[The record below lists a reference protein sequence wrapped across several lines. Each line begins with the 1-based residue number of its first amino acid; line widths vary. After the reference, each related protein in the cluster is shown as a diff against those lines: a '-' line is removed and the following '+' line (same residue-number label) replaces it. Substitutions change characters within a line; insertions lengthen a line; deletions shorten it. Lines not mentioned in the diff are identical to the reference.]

1 MKTEHHGIMLLIA
14 QSLHSRLQALESLHM
29 PDSHGP
35 RAALGIGFDDV
46 SNFLDNA
53 EDALLKI
60 HNIEKTVETYLD
72 HFERI
77 RLLCT
82 APNPNF
88 YEIFMSILE
97 LIEGEDAMKARRDEQ
112 LIVAIKANLLTLE
125 TIEELHGNEIVSL
138 GSNFIGFN
146 PFDVIDDTKKAVK
159 AIIDIKKTVKDISA
173 KFELIK
179 QEISDFQQSGQMWD
193 VFTVL
198 GLVINII
205 KIIEEEDTAKV
216 QRDKELLNLITR
228 ITTSFEMVTIKL
240 HDFKPAQNLYKN
252 PYRRTRKESDFQNQ
266 GAVDYWNAS
275 PVTRRAAPRNAGSAA
290 DYYTSDAPRSG
301 GGAADYYT
309 FQRPPS
315 YTPFLNSPISQV
327 LSAVR
332 QVGEAI
338 QALRDIEETI
348 TNMIQRYH
356 SVARKL
362 GQIDFHGNPREIIP
376 YLIELIGLIKGDE
389 KIKIERDIR
398 LVDNMKKIT
407 IKLKEVGYHIV

>member
-1 MKTEHHGIMLLIA
+1 
-14 QSLHSRLQALESLHM
+14 
-29 PDSHGP
+29 
-35 RAALGIGFDDV
+35 LGIGFDDV

-77 RLLCT
+77 RRLCT

-179 QEISDFQQSGQMWD
+179 QEISNFQQSGQMWD

-228 ITTSFEMVTIKL
+228 ITTSFEIVTIKL
-240 HDFKPAQNLYKN
+240 HDFQPAQNLYRN

-290 DYYTSDAPRSG
+290 DYYTSDDVPPPPPRRPTDG
-301 GGAADYYT
+301 GGSAADYYT
-309 FQRPPS
+309 FERQPPS
-315 YTPFLNSPISQV
+315 YTTFNRPSQYTPLSSPISEV

-338 QALRDIEETI
+338 QALRDIENTI

-362 GQIDFHGNPREIIP
+362 GEIDFHGNPREIIP

-389 KIKIERDIR
+389 KIKIQRDIR
-398 LVDNMKKIT
+398 LVDNMKMIT
-407 IKLKEVGYHIV
+407 IKLKDVGYHIV